1 MRGILGLLLALS
13 LAACQAPPP
22 TPIAGPV
29 GPGPERS
36 ARLAALPSLFEP
48 LLAQAQLGD
57 SLAQFRLAQMYEN
70 GSGGAPRD
78 PAQSFRWMRAAAE
91 AGDIVAQF
99 GTALYFDRGFGVAK
113 NQAEALRW
121 YKRSAD
127 AGYAVAQNNLGLMH
141 ERGIGT
147 TQNYAEALALYRKS
161 AEQNNSAA
169 QNNLGVLYLEGR
181 GVTADAAEA
190 GRWFTRGANQGN
202 ATAQTNLAN
211 IHVNGRGVSRD
222 DVQAYFWYTLAAAR
236 LSGDQATKVAE
247 QRDTVA
253 KRLAGDTVA
262 KVQTAARDWR
272 PGGGTSAIEGVIA
285 EARQAAGAR
294 TGNGTGFFVS
304 RAGHVL
310 TNAHVVQ
317 GCGSVDVRPAGEGS
331 KTASIVALDRA
342 NDFALLKIDVAG
354 HDIAIF
360 RSGGAIRQG
369 DGVVAFG
376 YPLASALAS
385 EGNLTTGNVTALSG
399 VGDDARLLQI
409 SAPIQPGNSGG
420 AVLDLNGHVVGVVVS
435 KLNALR
441 VAQATGDVPQNVN
454 FAIKA
459 ALARAFLETNGI
471 EVRSAPAGGQR
482 LEVADV
488 GARARKFTARV
499 DCRN

>member
-1 MRGILGLLLALS
+1 MRMIALVLLTAWLT
-13 LAACQAPPP
+13 ACQPAPAPAP
-22 TPIAGPV
+22 TAGPV
-29 GPGPERS
+29 GPGPERT
-36 ARLAALPSLFEP
+36 ARLAALPSLFQP
-48 LLAQAQLGD
+48 LLARAQQGD

-78 PAQSFRWMRAAAE
+78 PALSYRWMRAAAE

-99 GTALYFDRGFGVAK
+99 GTALYFDRDFGVAK

-121 YKRSAD
+121 YKLAAD
-127 AGYAVAQNNLGLMH
+127 AGYAVAQNNLDLMH

-169 QNNLGVLYLEGR
+169 Q
-181 GVTADAAEA
+181 
-190 GRWFTRGANQGN
+190 
-202 ATAQTNLAN
+202 TNLAN
-211 IHVNGRGVSRD
+211 IHVNGRGVPRD

-247 QRDTVA
+247 QRDTIA
-253 KRLAGDTVA
+253 KRLPGDTVA

-317 GCGSVDVRPAGEGS
+317 GCRSVDVRPAGESS
-331 KTASIVALDRA
+331 KTASVVALDRA

-354 HDIAIF
+354 HDVAVF

-385 EGNLTTGNVTALSG
+385 EGNLTTGNITALSG